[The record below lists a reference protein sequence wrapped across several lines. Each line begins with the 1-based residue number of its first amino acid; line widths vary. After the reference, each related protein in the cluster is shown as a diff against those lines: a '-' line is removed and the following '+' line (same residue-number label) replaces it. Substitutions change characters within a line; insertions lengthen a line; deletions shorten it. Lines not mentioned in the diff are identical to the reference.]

1 MVGKG
6 IKRAGSLALCFA
18 MLSLAACQAVQSRQ
32 PIKTNLQPPASFTT
46 VDTREARMARSARV
60 VRSEIVPDAPVVM
73 ARRQAPVAAG
83 MAEAQTGEPVVSWPS
98 TDPATAPASPSVTE
112 DPAVPSGA
120 DTAATGAPTAL
131 LPPPVATASRDPAG
145 ILSGIDPN
153 ALLKDPHAA
162 LQTTVA
168 GMPLWLVLCFGAL
181 ALLSLVIGFSG
192 PRDRDEPRD
201 EPAFA

>member
-1 MVGKG
+1 
-6 IKRAGSLALCFA
+6 
-18 MLSLAACQAVQSRQ
+18 MLSLAACQAVQGRQ
-32 PIKTNLQPPASFTT
+32 QIKTDLQPPASFTT
-46 VDTREARMARSARV
+46 VDTREARMARSNRV

-73 ARRQAPVAAG
+73 ARRQAPVAVG
-83 MAEAQTGEPVVSWPS
+83 MADALPGEPGVSWPS

-112 DPAVPSGA
+112 DGLPLPGA
-120 DTAATGAPTAL
+120 DIAASGEPTAL

-145 ILSGIDPN
+145 LLSGIDPD
-153 ALLKDPHAA
+153 ALLKDPRAA

-192 PRDRDEPRD
+192 PRERDDPRD